1 MILLT
6 EGTYGRL
13 REEAVRARPEEACG
27 ILAGRTG
34 KAQDFEVVQSDASIG
49 GVRELDYPPPDAAE
63 RDRAKRVDRIFP
75 CRNVDDQPKYRYM
88 IDPSDQLE
96 AFETIDAEDLDLIG
110 FYHSHPRGPRGPSET
125 DADRATWDDRSYLI
139 ISLDGDEPWIGSWVW
154 REGEFVEERIVV
166 TA

>member
-13 REEAVRARPEEACG
+13 REEAVQARPEEACG
-27 ILAGRTG
+27 ILAGTSG
-34 KAQDFEVVQSDASIG
+34 PAGDLE
-49 GVRELDYPPPDAAE
+49 GVPEDVSA
-63 RDRAKRVDRIFP
+63 DRAKQVQRIFP

-125 DADRATWDDRSYLI
+125 DADRATWDGRSYLI